1 MNKKETVALF
11 GLISALFPRDEKFA
25 QADKMMV
32 TAWAEMLA
40 DIPLDQA
47 KEAVKYAVATSP
59 FPPSICEIRNYAVK
73 ISENSLHSPEE
84 AWKIARDAIREYST
98 RTVPIEG
105 FNSKEYEFVKFGEPV
120 KVRPSGLEYEAKRH
134 VPPEVWEVMKLMGY
148 ADMCA
153 SENMDVLRGQFM
165 KIWNNKADRE
175 HEYRVVA
182 PVVPQIVERV
192 AQNLLMGGENGELLE

>member
-1 MNKKETVALF
+1 MNKKEVAALF

-25 QADKMMV
+25 NADKMMV

-40 DIPLDQA
+40 DIPLDRA

-73 ISENSLHSPEE
+73 ISENSLRSPEE
-84 AWKIARDAIREYST
+84 AWKIAIDAMRTYNT

-105 FNSKEYEFVKFGEPV
+105 FNSKEYKFVKFGEPV
-120 KVRPSGLEYEAKRH
+120 KIRQSGLEYEAKRH
-134 VPPEVWEVMKLMGY
+134 VPPDVWEVMELMGY

-153 SENMDVLRGQFM
+153 SENADVLRGQFM
-165 KIWNNKADRE
+165 KIWSNKTSRE
-175 HEYRVVA
+175 HEYRVVS
-182 PVVPQIVERV
+182 PIVPQLIEKVENR
-192 AQNLLMGGENGELLE
+192 LLEGGENGEIE

>member
-1 MNKKETVALF
+1 MNKKEVAALF

-25 QADKMMV
+25 NADKMMV

-40 DIPLDQA
+40 DIPLDKA

-73 ISENSLHSPEE
+73 ISENSLRSPEE
-84 AWKIARDAIREYST
+84 AWKIALDAMRTYNT

-105 FNSKEYEFVKFGEPV
+105 FNSKEYKFVKFGEPV
-120 KVRPSGLEYEAKRH
+120 KIRPSGLEYEAKRH
-134 VPPEVWEVMKLMGY
+134 VPPDVWEVMELMGY

-153 SENMDVLRGQFM
+153 SENADVLRGQFM
-165 KIWNNKADRE
+165 KIWSNKTSRE
-175 HEYRVVA
+175 HEYRVVS
-182 PVVPQIVERV
+182 PIVPQLIEKVENR
-192 AQNLLMGGENGELLE
+192 LLEGGENGEIE

>member
-1 MNKKETVALF
+1 MNKKEVAALF

-25 QADKMMV
+25 NADKMMV

-40 DIPLDQA
+40 DIPLDKA

-73 ISENSLHSPEE
+73 ISENSLRSPEE
-84 AWKIARDAIREYST
+84 AWKIALDAMRTYNT

-105 FNSKEYEFVKFGEPV
+105 FNSKEYKFVKFGEPV
-120 KVRPSGLEYEAKRH
+120 KIRPSGLEYEAKKN
-134 VPPEVWEVMKLMGY
+134 VPPDVWEVMELMGY

-153 SENMDVLRGQFM
+153 SENADVLRGQFM
-165 KIWNNKADRE
+165 KIWSNKTSRE
-175 HEYRVVA
+175 HEYRVVS
-182 PVVPQIVERV
+182 PIVPQLAEKI
-192 AQNLLMGGENGELLE
+192 QHLLLTGGENGELE

>member
-1 MNKKETVALF
+1 MNKKEVAALF

-25 QADKMMV
+25 NADKMMV

-40 DIPLDQA
+40 DIPLDKA

-73 ISENSLHSPEE
+73 ISENSLRSPEE
-84 AWKIARDAIREYST
+84 AWKIALDAMRTYNT

-105 FNSKEYEFVKFGEPV
+105 FNSKTYEFVKFGEPV
-120 KVRPSGLEYEAKRH
+120 KVRPSGLEYEAKRN
-134 VPPEVWEVMKLMGY
+134 VPPDVWEVMELMGY

-153 SENMDVLRGQFM
+153 SENADVLRGQFM
-165 KIWNNKADRE
+165 KIWSNKTSRE
-175 HEYRVVA
+175 HEYRVVS
-182 PVVPQIVERV
+182 PIVPQLIEKVENR
-192 AQNLLMGGENGELLE
+192 LLEGGENGDLG

>member
-1 MNKKETVALF
+1 MNKKEVAALF

-25 QADKMMV
+25 NADKMMV

-40 DIPLDQA
+40 DIPLDKA

-73 ISENSLHSPEE
+73 ISENSLRSPEE
-84 AWKIARDAIREYST
+84 AWKIALDAMRTYNT
-98 RTVPIEG
+98 KTVPIKG
-105 FNSKEYEFVKFGEPV
+105 FNSKTYEFVKFGEPV
-120 KVRPSGLEYEAKRH
+120 KIRPSGLEYEAKRH
-134 VPPEVWEVMKLMGY
+134 VPPDVWEVMELMGY

-153 SENMDVLRGQFM
+153 SENADVLRGQFM
-165 KIWNNKADRE
+165 KIWSNKTSRE

-182 PVVPQIVERV
+182 PIVPQLVERV
-192 AQNLLMGGENGELLE
+192 AQNLLMGGQNGELE

>member
-1 MNKKETVALF
+1 MNKKEVAALF

-25 QADKMMV
+25 NADKMMV

-40 DIPLDQA
+40 DIPLDKA

-73 ISENSLHSPEE
+73 ISENSLRSPEE
-84 AWKIARDAIREYST
+84 AWKIALDAMRTYNT

-105 FNSKEYEFVKFGEPV
+105 FNSKEYKFVKFGEPV
-120 KVRPSGLEYEAKRH
+120 KIRPSGLEYEAKRH
-134 VPPEVWEVMKLMGY
+134 VPPDVWEVMELMGY

-153 SENMDVLRGQFM
+153 SENADVLRGQFM
-165 KIWNNKADRE
+165 KIWSNKTSRE

-182 PVVPQIVERV
+182 PVVPQLIEKV
-192 AQNLLMGGENGELLE
+192 AKNLLTGGENGEDV